1 MWKIFVQYQ
10 HRNCKKNILKI
21 YKKFWFQNKYWGV
34 LMALVEDHRP
44 TNEDK
49 WSNYLKFWSLGEI
62 KVENNQTDSTFAWT
76 ILDN

>member
-1 MWKIFVQYQ
+1 MWKIFLQYHHQ
-10 HRNCKKNILKI
+10 SELLKNILNIFLRSK
-21 YKKFWFQNKYWGV
+21 NKYLDV
-34 LMALVEDHRP
+34 QMALVGDHRP

>member
-1 MWKIFVQYQ
+1 
-10 HRNCKKNILKI
+10 
-21 YKKFWFQNKYWGV
+21 
-34 LMALVEDHRP
+34 MALVEDHRP

>member
-1 MWKIFVQYQ
+1 MENFLTVSSSVGIVKKYSQ
-10 HRNCKKNILKI
+10 HFSSFK
-21 YKKFWFQNKYWGV
+21 NKYLDV
-34 LMALVEDHRP
+34 LMALVGDHRP

>member
-1 MWKIFVQYQ
+1 
-10 HRNCKKNILKI
+10 
-21 YKKFWFQNKYWGV
+21 
-34 LMALVEDHRP
+34 MALVRNHRP
-44 TNEDK
+44 TNKDK

>member
-1 MWKIFVQYQ
+1 
-10 HRNCKKNILKI
+10 
-21 YKKFWFQNKYWGV
+21 
-34 LMALVEDHRP
+34 MAHVRDHP
-44 TNEDK
+44 MDEDK